1 MTGTPEDVFPV
12 WFLLLLKDTST
23 LTTYLPPSLF
33 FLFLLISSFLNH
45 IRFSNLKNNTRART
59 VGINHA
65 PAREEASGYQI
76 WEPLRWILMHDFTPK
91 GNAGT
96 FQRGYSLY
104 YNEYVNVNKQSIAG
118 LSMVILPYTL
128 LNYCHSDKELKHE
141 RLCKYHRRG
150 RTLHS

>member
-1 MTGTPEDVFPV
+1 TTLHYERPTLVPVFQKKFEED
-12 WFLLLLKDTST
+12 
-23 LTTYLPPSLF
+23 
-33 FLFLLISSFLNH
+33 
-45 IRFSNLKNNTRART
+45 FS
-59 VGINHA
+59 
-65 PAREEASGYQI
+65 SGYQI
-76 WEPLRWILMHDFTPK
+76 WEPLRWILMQDFTPK